1 MQLDEA
7 LISRLENLAR
17 LELSADE
24 RQRVLQDLNSILEM
38 VGKMDELD
46 TSGVQPLT
54 HISEVV
60 NVLRRDEVSHQLA
73 REIAMKNAPQ
83 EDGTFFKVPKV
94 IKK

>member
-17 LELSADE
+17 LELSDDE
-24 RQRVLQDLNSILEM
+24 RQRLLQDLNNILGM
-38 VGKMDELD
+38 VSKMDELD
-46 TSGVQPLT
+46 TTGVEPLT
-54 HISEVV
+54 HISKVV
-60 NVLRRDEVSHQLA
+60 NVFRQDEVSYQLA
-73 REIAMKNAPQ
+73 REIAMQNAPQ